1 MSDYELTSIMADRD
15 RQECK
20 ADAVEVSDPQ
30 GNVIYPEEARP

>member
-20 ADAVEVSDPQ
+20 ADA
-30 GNVIYPEEARP
+30 EEASE